1 MPVAESSLAPSEQ
14 IDCLAVFRH
23 FAEEFAGVGV
33 EDGCA
38 YGHLHN
44 LVLSVLAVG
53 ASRAAALAVRGEEVT
68 VSFEDDMSSA
78 AAVASVGTAFGYIL
92 GAVVMAAARTPF
104 AAAAKYLYVVY
115 EIRVGHNQ
123 LLDFLFSLLPQ
134 IGNGDLFFNV
144 CAVPIVVESV
154 CGRRVH
160 SPGNDSGSS

>member
-1 MPVAESSLAPSEQ
+1 MPVAESSLAASEQ
-14 IDCLAVFRH
+14 VDCLAVLCH
-23 FAEEFAGVGV
+23 LAEEFAGVGV

-44 LVLSVLAVG
+44 LVLSVLALG
-53 ASRAAALAVRGEEVT
+53 AARVAVRGEDVAPVAEREQCPEVT

-92 GAVVMAAARTPF
+92 GAVVMAAARAPF

-123 LLDFLFSLLPQ
+123 LLDS
-134 IGNGDLFFNV
+134 
-144 CAVPIVVESV
+144 
-154 CGRRVH
+154 
-160 SPGNDSGSS
+160 

>member
-1 MPVAESSLAPSEQ
+1 MPVAESSLAASEQ
-14 IDCLAVFRH
+14 VDCLAVLCH
-23 FAEEFAGVGV
+23 LAEEFAGVGV

-53 ASRAAALAVRGEEVT
+53 AARAAALAVRGEDVAPVAEREQCPEVT

-78 AAVASVGTAFGYIL
+78 AAVASVGTAFGDIL
-92 GAVVMAAARTPF
+92 GAVVMAAARAPF

-123 LLDFLFSLLPQ
+123 LLDS
-134 IGNGDLFFNV
+134 
-144 CAVPIVVESV
+144 
-154 CGRRVH
+154 
-160 SPGNDSGSS
+160 